1 MDEELKAL
9 ETTWILSMWKG
20 EDLDGNPYDGCP
32 LELTDEYEQR
42 VMEIRER
49 WTSKNQDPH

>member
-42 VMEIRER
+42 VIEIRER
-49 WTSKNQDPH
+49 WTNKNQDPH